1 MDKKR
6 ILVVDDSDDITGPL
20 KLYLER
26 TGSFQVRVER
36 EGAKGLQAAKEFRP
50 DLILLD
56 IMMPDMDGGD
66 VAAAIE
72 EDREVKEIP
81 IIFLTAT
88 VTKTEMS
95 EVGTVGGRPIL
106 SKMLTLQ
113 EIIDYLKKRLEV
125 A

>member
-26 TGSFQVRVER
+26 TGSFAVRVER
-36 EGAKGLQAAKEFRP
+36 EGTKGLQAAKEFRP

-72 EDREVKEIP
+72 EDEEVKEIP
-81 IIFLTAT
+81 IVFLTAT
-88 VTKTEMS
+88 VTKAEMGQ
-95 EVGTVGGRPIL
+95 VGTVGGRAIL